1 MQNPTQSS
9 LKPLSPC
16 FQAAFPC
23 KGRLKFRFQ
32 TASNATTRN
41 AKADSLYT
49 PKGNRISEFDGTRYI
64 YDDLGNTKLREL
76 PDGET
81 QLYTYDTENQLSTA
95 TVYKK
100 NGSIEK
106 WRYAYDP
113 FGRRLSKERI
123 DKGSLKSTNPKCTVF
138 VWDGTRMVQEYNYK
152 GVYTYLYTD
161 QDSYE
166 PLAHVFHNGKDG
178 KLYLSYYHTDQ
189 IGLPREQTDQFGNLL
204 WVGEYDAW
212 GSLKTE
218 NRVYPNAHQ
227 PFRLQNQYCD
237 EETGLH
243 YNLMRYYDPNSGR
256 FVNQDPIGLLGGEH
270 LYAFAPNA
278 MGWVDVLGLTTIWKN
293 SWMSA
298 YPGASLNNHQVHHI
312 IPKNP
317 QTDNLAKSLCSKYD
331 KNEIS
336 NLIALPKCAN
346 TASQSGNG
354 YGKTLHN
361 GGHVGYNNAVNRA
374 LKIAAKI
381 KIPGVSGCNKL
392 RIIQNILRSQL
403 ERGGVS
409 LYQGSN
415 KSAQQSWQRVIING
429 LKQRK

>member
-243 YNLMRYYDPNSGR
+243 YNLFRYYDPRCGR

-278 MGWVDVLGLTTIWKN
+278 LAWYDQLGLWAIGAKFKYHRDQKGKLLGAIALIREADIGTGTGTTKAARKQAQSFGLCDDAGHLIGSNLGGRGRKNETFAQNSTKNRGEFNKFEGWVADEVRRTAKTG
-293 SWMSA
+293 
-298 YPGASLNNHQVHHI
+298 GQVFVRVKLIYDDLKMPNRPSEI
-312 IPKNP
+312 IY
-317 QTDNLAKSLCSKYD
+317 QVR
-331 KNEIS
+331 
-336 NLIALPKCAN
+336 
-346 TASQSGNG
+346 SG
-354 YGKTLHN
+354 GKT
-361 GGHVGYNNAVNRA
+361 
-374 LKIAAKI
+374 II
-381 KIPGVSGCNKL
+381 KTF
-392 RIIQNILRSQL
+392 
-403 ERGGVS
+403 
-409 LYQGSN
+409 SN
-415 KSAQQSWQRVIING
+415 PSKCC
-429 LKQRK
+429 